1 MIGIFD
7 SGSGG
12 LSVYRE
18 IARIL
23 PEQRYI
29 YVSDSAHCPYGQ
41 KSREFIRERASVIT
55 EFLAGQGCD
64 VIVVACNTATA
75 AAISYLRETYD
86 IPFIGMEP
94 AVKPAALST
103 RSGVIG
109 VLATA
114 GTLKASNYLDLRD
127 SIPEGLKVVD
137 RVGEGFVELV
147 ESCDLESPYAERIV
161 FGSVE
166 PLVTRGADV
175 LVLGCTHYPFLR
187 PMIEKVATALAPERK
202 FDIIDPAPAVARQ
215 LVRVMHDHGLLSD
228 GERDAALALSE
239 GAENAEPYMITD
251 DQRHNLEAYSSGP
264 LSSIERI
271 LSLIRKQ

>member
-29 YVSDSAHCPYGQ
+29 YVSDSAHCPYGG
-41 KSREFIRERASVIT
+41 KSAEYIRGRAAIIS
-55 EFLAGQGCD
+55 EFLSGRGCE

-75 AAISYLRETYD
+75 AAISYLRQTYP

-109 VLATA
+109 VLATE

-127 SIPEGLKVVD
+127 SLPDGLRVVD
-137 RVGEGFVELV
+137 CVGKGFVELV
-147 ESCDLESPYAERIV
+147 ENGDLTSPHAEQTVRESV
-161 FGSVE
+161 S
-166 PLVTRGADV
+166 PLLEQGADV

-187 PMIEKVATALAPERK
+187 PMIEKVAADFDPERK
-202 FDIIDPAPAVARQ
+202 VDIIDPAPAVARQ
-215 LVRVMHDHGLLSD
+215 LIRVMHAHGLLPDSTC
-228 GERDAALALSE
+228 EQALSLSGAAE
-239 GAENAEPYMITD
+239 GAAPYRISEEERRRLD
-251 DQRHNLEAYSSGP
+251 LYSSGD
-264 LSSIERI
+264 LKSLERI
-271 LSLIRKQ
+271 LALIRT